1 MLWADLKTS
10 SGRESWS
17 SNPLQSLRWFHKPV
31 HTNQRLQQ
39 PAWVHLSLAASAK
52 NRDDKMVMERS
63 ESIG

>member
-1 MLWADLKTS
+1 
-10 SGRESWS
+10 
-17 SNPLQSLRWFHKPV
+17 V